1 MRFARYGRIVFF
13 VCILGLVA
21 SPAWVG
27 CDGGSEGD
35 NKPETGD
42 RTLDLGRGVTMKL
55 ALIPA
60 GEFMMGSPPGE
71 EDRDDDQG
79 PQHHVRITKPF
90 YMGMHEVTQE
100 QYEAVMGAD
109 PSHFK
114 GKDRPVETVSWN
126 DAAEFCRKLS
136 EKTGKT
142 VGLPTEAEWEY
153 ACRAGT
159 TTPFHTGE
167 TISTD
172 QANYN
177 GDWTYG
183 SGRKGVYRK
192 STVAAGSFAPNGW
205 GLYDMHGNVWEW
217 CSDWYGKD
225 YYDTGAREDP
235 EGPATGT
242 SRVLRGGS
250 WDDGP
255 WYCRS
260 AASGRAG
267 PSNSSLYDGFRVV
280 VRGEESVGR

>member
-172 QANYN
+172 QANYDGN
-177 GDWTYG
+177 STYG
-183 SGRKGVYRK
+183 SGGKGVYRQK
-192 STVAAGSFAPNGW
+192 TTAVGSFTPNAW
-205 GLYDMHGNVWEW
+205 GLYDMHGNVGEW
-217 CSDWYGKD
+217 CADWYDED
-225 YYDTGAREDP
+225 YYESSPADDP
-235 EGPATGT
+235 RGPENGH
-242 SRVLRGGS
+242 SRVLRGGAWLS
-250 WDDGP
+250 MP
-255 WYCRS
+255 LYCRS
-260 AASGRAG
+260 AIRPWFFPVEREA
-267 PSNSSLYDGFRVV
+267 YWGFRVV
-280 VRGEESVGR
+280 LPVGGLD